1 MVMTRISAVMMA
13 TAVLLGGCS
22 FTNDALLPSLGIGG
36 STSSAA
42 PATPAAGPQTAN
54 IAPGSATGTFV
65 GQKVVELR
73 AELNRLQTAVAVEK
87 EGLQLLESTAAQNAQ
102 VYHATVADIS
112 TKLQIGT
119 TPGNPILTQQW
130 DVAQSQLQAVS
141 NDLDKMNILANEA
154 AGNVAFANYLMDAIH
169 AAYGISGAVDEDHRQ
184 LRDIEQQTAQATQQ
198 LQPLL
203 GQLSGDIARQN
214 AFLIAERGNLAAMA
228 LAISSGQGVGPAFAG
243 RGGYVPPVGPSA
255 MPGTGIASGRPLV
268 TIRFDQPN
276 VAYETPL
283 YQAVKA
289 ALDRRPNAGF
299 DVVAIPAGASTAAQ
313 QASNAGRARSYAQNV
328 MRSLAAMGLPA
339 DRVSIRPVTGLTAP
353 TDEVRLY
360 IR

>member
-1 MVMTRISAVMMA
+1 MMA
-13 TAVLLGGCS
+13 SAVLLGGCS

-36 STSSAA
+36 SSSNAA
-42 PATPAAGPQTAN
+42 PAKPGGPSVQTAD

-73 AELNRLQTAVAVEK
+73 AELSRLQTAIGVEQ
-87 EGLQLLESTAAQNAQ
+87 ENLQTLQTAAAQNAQ
-102 VYHATVADIS
+102 VYHSTVADIA

-130 DVAQSQLQAVS
+130 NVAQGQLQAVS

-154 AGNVAFANYLMDAIH
+154 AGNVAFASYLMDAIH
-169 AAYGISGAVDEDHRQ
+169 ASYGISGAIDEDHRQ
-184 LRDIEQQTAQATQQ
+184 LRQLEEQTAQASQQ
-198 LQPLL
+198 LQPLI

-214 AFLIAERGNLAAMA
+214 AFLIGERGNLAAMA

-243 RGGYVPPVGPSA
+243 RGGFVPPVGPSPMA
-255 MPGTGIASGRPLV
+255 GTGAVGGRPLV

-283 YQAVKA
+283 YQAVRA

-299 DVVAIPAGASTAAQ
+299 DLVAIPAGASTAAQ
-313 QASNAGRARSYAQNV
+313 QANNAARAQGYAQNV
-328 MRSLAAMGLPA
+328 MRSLAGMGLPS

>member
-22 FTNDALLPSLGIGG
+22 FTNDALLPSLGVGG
-36 STSSAA
+36 TSNAA
-42 PATPAAGPQTAN
+42 TAKPGAGTQTADLG
-54 IAPGSATGTFV
+54 PGSATGTFV

-73 AELNRLQTAVAVEK
+73 AELNRLQTAIGIES
-87 EGLQLLESTAAQNAQ
+87 ENLQQLQASAAQNAQ
-102 VYHATVADIS
+102 VFHSTVADIS
-112 TKLQIGT
+112 TKLQVGT

-130 DVAQSQLQAVS
+130 DLAQGQLQAVS

-154 AGNVAFANYLMDAIH
+154 AGNVAFASYLMDAIH

-184 LRDIEQQTAQATQQ
+184 LRQLEELTAQAQQQ
-198 LQPLL
+198 LQPML

-214 AFLIAERGNLAAMA
+214 AFLIGERANLAALA

-243 RGGYVPPVGPSA
+243 RGGYAPPVAPTA
-255 MPGTGIASGRPLV
+255 MPGTGAIGGRPLV

-313 QASNAGRARSYAQNV
+313 QASNAGRAQNYAQNV
-328 MRSLAAMGLPA
+328 MRSLAAMGLPP
-339 DRVSIRPVTGLTAP
+339 DRVSLRPVTGLTAP
-353 TDEVRLY
+353 TDEIRLY
-360 IR
+360 VR

>member
-1 MVMTRISAVMMA
+1 MTRIFAVMMA

-36 STSSAA
+36 SSSSAA
-42 PATPAAGPQTAN
+42 PAKPGPGTQTAD

-73 AELNRLQTAVAVEK
+73 AELSRLQTAIGVEQ
-87 EGLQLLESTAAQNAQ
+87 ENLQTLQTTAAQNAQ
-102 VYHATVADIS
+102 VYHSTVADIS

-130 DVAQSQLQAVS
+130 NVAQGQLQAVS

-154 AGNVAFANYLMDAIH
+154 AGNVAFASYLMDAIH
-169 AAYGISGAVDEDHRQ
+169 ASYGISGAVDEDHRQ
-184 LRDIEQQTAQATQQ
+184 LRELEQQTAQAMQQ
-198 LQPLL
+198 LQPLTT
-203 GQLSGDIARQN
+203 QLSGDIARQN
-214 AFLIAERGNLAAMA
+214 AFLVGERANLAALA
-228 LAISSGQGVGPAFAG
+228 LAISSGQGMGPAFAG
-243 RGGYVPPVGPSA
+243 RGGFMPPVGPAA
-255 MPGTGIASGRPLV
+255 MPSSGMATGRPLV

-289 ALDRRPNAGF
+289 ALDRRPSAGF
-299 DVVAIPAGASTAAQ
+299 DVVAIPAGAGTSAQ
-313 QASNAGRARSYAQNV
+313 QATNAARARGYAENV
-328 MRSLAAMGLPA
+328 MRSLAAMGLPP
-339 DRVSIRPVTGLTAP
+339 DRISMRPVTGLTAP